1 MENTSGQ
8 GKRAVIPAEL
18 KGWNWGAF
26 LMNWVW
32 GVSNKT
38 YIALLTFVPLI
49 GMFMPFVLGF
59 KGNAWAWRNK
69 KWDSIEH
76 FRRVQ
81 GKWAMWG
88 VIMLIFSLVFLAG
101 SIFFLFEALKN
112 SEPYVMAIDKVQV
125 NREVQNIIGAPIKPG
140 WWMVG
145 NVATEGTGGKAEF
158 SIPVEGSKKKGTVSV
173 RATKEIN
180 KWKLDQLYFLPEGG
194 GAAVD
199 LLKIP
204 LKAPQPT
211 QLSPGQTRQPP
222 PEAPPI
228 DTPPPDKE
236 AMQSGKT
243 TATPG
248 AVAGKPVKDTVAEKK
263 ATPAA
268 APVVAAT
275 VPQPGKAA
283 VTEKKPAVTESGPN
297 QKKQQTASKPKKKYV
312 KNPAPKRQS
321 PYEKAMAKKQTPTNM
336 GRAEITAG
344 DYPGAIKTLSAA
356 IAKNPQESI
365 NYRLRGNAYDNLG
378 KREQAIADWKKAATL
393 GDTVIQSYLIFL
405 EVEWP

>member
-8 GKRAVIPAEL
+8 GKQAVIPVEL

-32 GVSNKT
+32 GIFNKT
-38 YIALLTFVPLI
+38 YIALLTFIPLV

-76 FRRVQ
+76 FRKVQ
-81 GKWAMWG
+81 RKWAMWG
-88 VIMLIFSLVFLAG
+88 VIMLIFSLVVSAG
-101 SIFFLFEALKN
+101 SVFFLFEALKS
-112 SEPYVMAIDKVQV
+112 SEPYVMAIDKVQAS
-125 NREVQNIIGAPIKPG
+125 REVQNIIGAPIKPG

-145 NVATEGTGGKAEF
+145 DISTEGTGGKAEF

-173 RATKEIN
+173 RATKENN
-180 KWKLDQLYFLPEGG
+180 KWKMEQLYFLPESGG
-194 GAAVD
+194 GTID
-199 LLKIP
+199 LLKV
-204 LKAPQPT
+204 PQPPP
-211 QLSPGQTRQPP
+211 LSPGQAKQPP

-228 DTPPPDKE
+228 DTPPDKE

-243 TATPG
+243 TAMPG
-248 AVAGKPVKDTVAEKK
+248 AAAGKQAKDTVMEKK
-263 ATPAA
+263 AAPAA

-283 VTEKKPAVTESGPN
+283 VTEKKPAVTESAPT
-297 QKKQQTASKPKKKYV
+297 QKKQQAASKPKKKYAKKPV
-312 KNPAPKRQS
+312 PKRQS
-321 PYEKAMAKKQTPTNM
+321 PYEKAMAKKKTPANM

-344 DYPGAIKTLSAA
+344 DYQGAIKTLSAA
-356 IAKNPQESI
+356 IAKNPRESI

-378 KREQAIADWKKAATL
+378 KREQAIADWKKAASL
-393 GDTVIQSYLIFL
+393 GDTVIQSYLVFL
-405 EVEWP
+405 QVEWP